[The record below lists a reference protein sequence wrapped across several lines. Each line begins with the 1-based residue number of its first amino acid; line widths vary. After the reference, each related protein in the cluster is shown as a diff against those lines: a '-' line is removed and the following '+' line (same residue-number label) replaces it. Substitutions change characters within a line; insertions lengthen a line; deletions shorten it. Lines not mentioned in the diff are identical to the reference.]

1 MSPNPIAVAWSML
14 RALRVRRPAPAATS
28 LTTVDHSALASELE
42 MLASRGIAALDAN
55 KLFAYRDSLQETEP
69 DALSADEALAYW
81 LNLYNA
87 GALELASR
95 AASQSASTVLR
106 VPGAFD
112 SAWATVAG
120 EVLSLNDIEHGKIR
134 RFKDP
139 RIHSA
144 LVCGSAS
151 CPTLRLTPYSGDGLQ
166 RELDDQMRAFL
177 REGGLVRDGDRVLLS
192 RILLWYGSDFV
203 RPGRM
208 PNFIPARRRQ
218 VGDAL
223 SRWTDD
229 ALADTKIE
237 FQPYDWA
244 LSCSIG

>member
-14 RALRVRRPAPAATS
+14 RALRVRRPVPADTS
-28 LTTVDHSALASELE
+28 AATVDHSSLAGALAT
-42 MLASRGIAALDAN
+42 LASQGIESVDART
-55 KLFAYRDSLQETEP
+55 LLTYRDELAATDP
-69 DALSADEALAYW
+69 NDLSSDVALAYW

-87 GALELASR
+87 GALELATR

-112 SAWATVAG
+112 STWATVAG
-120 EVLSLNDIEHGKIR
+120 EALSLNDIEHGKIR

-139 RIHSA
+139 RIHAA

-151 CPTLRLTPYSGDGLQ
+151 CPTLRLTPYSGEHLQ
-166 RELDDQMRAFL
+166 NELDDQMRAFL
-177 REGGLVRDGDRVLLS
+177 RDGGLVFDDGSAQLS
-192 RILLWYGSDFV
+192 RILLWYGADFV
-203 RPGRM
+203 RPSRM
-208 PNFIPARRRQ
+208 PNILPVRRRQ
-218 VGDAL
+218 VAAAL
-223 SRWTDD
+223 QQWTEVP
-229 ALADTKIE
+229 LAGTPIE